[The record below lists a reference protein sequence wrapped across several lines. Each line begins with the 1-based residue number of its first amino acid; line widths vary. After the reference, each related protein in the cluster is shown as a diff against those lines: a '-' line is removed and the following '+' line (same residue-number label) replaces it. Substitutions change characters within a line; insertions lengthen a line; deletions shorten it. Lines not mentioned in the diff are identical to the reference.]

1 MFTKDIRGIRKLKK
15 KIYQHSVT
23 AESVRLGILLA
34 IVGGFL
40 DAYTYIGHGGVFAN
54 AQTGNIVIFAI
65 NASNG
70 KWEQSFYSFLP
81 IMAFIIGVVVSEV
94 IKEKLSP
101 NSIDNWQMAVIG
113 IEILALLIIG
123 FIPEGTYNMLI
134 IITISFV
141 SSVQITAFKRLVDSP
156 YSTTMCTGNLR
167 IASEAAYK
175 AFIEKNKN
183 EVHKALRYIIII
195 IFFVIGAILGGV
207 ATMEI
212 GNKSIWITVAILIV
226 ALLQFKIDE
235 SIFN

>member
-1 MFTKDIRGIRKLKK
+1 
-15 KIYQHSVT
+15 
-23 AESVRLGILLA
+23 
-34 IVGGFL
+34 
-40 DAYTYIGHGGVFAN
+40 
-54 AQTGNIVIFAI
+54 
-65 NASNG
+65 
-70 KWEQSFYSFLP
+70 
-81 IMAFIIGVVVSEV
+81 MAFIIGVVVSEV

-141 SSVQITAFKRLVDSP
+141 SSVQITSFKRLVDSP